1 MPLDMNACHRDD
13 DRFDVSFKALG
24 ELIETVGTPHF
35 VPRLTRLLNDVVP
48 LDVAHVE
55 RSRVDGAM
63 PTGYRCEWIGS
74 SGIGTATAEIS
85 DVMTLYYE
93 RFLDSDPLF
102 AGLRGKTGT
111 MLVVRDIAAIPP
123 GEFRQ
128 RLFDDVRIGHECVL
142 ARGTRY
148 AQHSIALERGRDRP
162 PFTLAEMN
170 RFRSISDVLFP
181 LLELHASTTAARRI
195 AHPAADLHPLAQFD
209 ARLAADGV
217 KLSKREYETC
227 KHLLSGKTVP
237 ETAEILGVRVATA
250 ESYVKR
256 VREAGRADQARTR
269 RMGAAAPAFR
279 RPRERRTTYRP
290 RGANDRCERRARP
303 IAEAASV
310 VAENRDR
317 RDLRPIDRA
326 ADERRH
332 RLLQHR
338 MVRGRAYLLRCVG
351 VVLRRRVE
359 CVTTCDVA
367 GLRLRKSHLHSFD
380 MSLVF

>member
-148 AQHSIALERGRDRP
+148 AQHSIAL
-162 PFTLAEMN
+162 AEMN

-256 VREAGRADQARTR
+256 AFAKLGVRTKRDAAW
-269 RMGAAAPAFR
+269 GAAAPAFR
-279 RPRERRTTYRP
+279 RAAREADDVP
-290 RGANDRCERRARP
+290 PARGE
-303 IAEAASV
+303 
-310 VAENRDR
+310 
-317 RDLRPIDRA
+317 
-326 ADERRH
+326 
-332 RLLQHR
+332 
-338 MVRGRAYLLRCVG
+338 
-351 VVLRRRVE
+351 
-359 CVTTCDVA
+359 
-367 GLRLRKSHLHSFD
+367 
-380 MSLVF
+380 

>member
-1 MPLDMNACHRDD
+1 MLPDVNSSHRDT
-13 DRFDVSFKALG
+13 DRFNVSFKALG

-35 VPRLTRLLNDVVP
+35 VPRLAQLLNDVVP
-48 LDVAHVE
+48 LDVAHIE

-74 SGIGTATAEIS
+74 SGIGAETDTTEIS

-93 RFLDSDPLF
+93 RFFDSDPLF

-162 PFTLAEMN
+162 PFTLAEMS

-195 AHPAADLHPLAQFD
+195 AHPTPDVHPLARFD
-209 ARLAADGV
+209 ARIAADGV

-227 KHLLSGKTVP
+227 KHLISGKTVP
-237 ETAEILGVRVATA
+237 ETAEILGVGVASA

-256 VREAGRADQARTR
+256 AFAKLGVRTKRELAAW
-269 RMGAAAPAFR
+269 GAF
-279 RPRERRTTYRP
+279 
-290 RGANDRCERRARP
+290 
-303 IAEAASV
+303 
-310 VAENRDR
+310 
-317 RDLRPIDRA
+317 
-326 ADERRH
+326 
-332 RLLQHR
+332 
-338 MVRGRAYLLRCVG
+338 VG
-351 VVLRRRVE
+351 
-359 CVTTCDVA
+359 
-367 GLRLRKSHLHSFD
+367 
-380 MSLVF
+380 

>member
-1 MPLDMNACHRDD
+1 MLPDVNSSHRDT
-13 DRFDVSFKALG
+13 DRFTVSFKALG

-35 VPRLTRLLNDVVP
+35 VPRLTQLLNDVVP

-74 SGIGTATAEIS
+74 SGIGAQTDTAEIS

-162 PFTLAEMN
+162 PFTLAEMS

-181 LLELHASTTAARRI
+181 LLELRASTTAARRI
-195 AHPAADLHPLAQFD
+195 AHPTPDVHPLAGFD
-209 ARLAADGV
+209 ARIVADGV

-227 KHLLSGKTVP
+227 KHLISGKTVP
-237 ETAEILGVRVATA
+237 ETAEILGVRVASA

-256 VREAGRADQARTR
+256 AFAKLGVRTKRELAAW
-269 RMGAAAPAFR
+269 GA
-279 RPRERRTTYRP
+279 
-290 RGANDRCERRARP
+290 
-303 IAEAASV
+303 
-310 VAENRDR
+310 
-317 RDLRPIDRA
+317 ID
-326 ADERRH
+326 
-332 RLLQHR
+332 
-338 MVRGRAYLLRCVG
+338 
-351 VVLRRRVE
+351 
-359 CVTTCDVA
+359 
-367 GLRLRKSHLHSFD
+367 
-380 MSLVF
+380 

>member
-24 ELIETVGTPHF
+24 KLIETVGTPHF
-35 VPRLTRLLNDVVP
+35 VPHLTRLLNDVVP

-209 ARLAADGV
+209 ARLAADGA

-237 ETAEILGVRVATA
+237 ETADILGVRVATA

-256 VREAGRADQARTR
+256 AFAKLGVRTKRELAAW
-269 RMGAAAPAFR
+269 GAAAPAS
-279 RPRERRTTYRP
+279 
-290 RGANDRCERRARP
+290 RRAAR
-303 IAEAASV
+303 EADDVPPA
-310 VAENRDR
+310 
-317 RDLRPIDRA
+317 
-326 ADERRH
+326 
-332 RLLQHR
+332 
-338 MVRGRAYLLRCVG
+338 RG
-351 VVLRRRVE
+351 E
-359 CVTTCDVA
+359 
-367 GLRLRKSHLHSFD
+367 
-380 MSLVF
+380 

>member
-1 MPLDMNACHRDD
+1 MLLDVNPLHRDT
-13 DRFDVSFKALG
+13 DRAGVSFKALG

-35 VPRLTRLLNDVVP
+35 VPRLTQLLNDVVP

-55 RSRVDGAM
+55 RSRVDGTM

-74 SGIGTATAEIS
+74 SGIGTATLEIS

-93 RFLDSDPLF
+93 RFFDRDPLF

-128 RLFDDVRIGHECVL
+128 RLFDDVRIAHECVL

-170 RFRSISDVLFP
+170 RFRSVSDVLFP
-181 LLELHASTTAARRI
+181 LLELHASTTAARRV
-195 AHPAADLHPLAQFD
+195 AHPAPDVHPLAQFD
-209 ARLAADGV
+209 ARIAADGV

-227 KHLLSGKTVP
+227 KHLISGKTVP
-237 ETAEILGVRVATA
+237 ETAAILGVRVASA

-256 VREAGRADQARTR
+256 AFMKLGVRTKRELVAWGSAGTALPGTAGRRDD
-269 RMGAAAPAFR
+269 GSL
-279 RPRERRTTYRP
+279 
-290 RGANDRCERRARP
+290 RA
-303 IAEAASV
+303 IA
-310 VAENRDR
+310 
-317 RDLRPIDRA
+317 
-326 ADERRH
+326 
-332 RLLQHR
+332 
-338 MVRGRAYLLRCVG
+338 G
-351 VVLRRRVE
+351 
-359 CVTTCDVA
+359 
-367 GLRLRKSHLHSFD
+367 
-380 MSLVF
+380 

>member
-1 MPLDMNACHRDD
+1 MLPDVNSSHRDT
-13 DRFDVSFKALG
+13 DRFNVSFKALG

-35 VPRLTRLLNDVVP
+35 VPRLTQLLNDVVP
-48 LDVAHVE
+48 LDVAHIE

-74 SGIGTATAEIS
+74 SGIGAETDTAEIS

-93 RFLDSDPLF
+93 RFFDSDPLF

-162 PFTLAEMN
+162 PFTLAEMS

-195 AHPAADLHPLAQFD
+195 AHPTPDVHPLAQFD
-209 ARLAADGV
+209 ARIAADGV

-227 KHLLSGKTVP
+227 KHLISGKTVP
-237 ETAEILGVRVATA
+237 ETAEILGVRVASA
-250 ESYVKR
+250 ESYVK
-256 VREAGRADQARTR
+256 
-269 RMGAAAPAFR
+269 PAFAKLGVR
-279 RPRERRTTYRP
+279 TKRELAAW
-290 RGANDRCERRARP
+290 GA
-303 IAEAASV
+303 IA
-310 VAENRDR
+310 
-317 RDLRPIDRA
+317 
-326 ADERRH
+326 
-332 RLLQHR
+332 
-338 MVRGRAYLLRCVG
+338 G
-351 VVLRRRVE
+351 
-359 CVTTCDVA
+359 
-367 GLRLRKSHLHSFD
+367 
-380 MSLVF
+380 